1 MITDYNCIL
10 INFKNYKIGE
20 NPMHAVLSLAFGYL
34 VGCINP
40 ARMVGKKKN
49 INLKKTGTGNLGA
62 TNTALVLG
70 RKAGYFVLFF
80 DMFKS
85 IFSYK
90 LARWIFPQLRL
101 AGLIAGIGVL
111 IGHAF
116 PVFFRFQGGKSLA
129 SFGGLVLAHDPLQF
143 VILLTLGIIMSL
155 ILNYGVYLAVT
166 ATTLFPVLSFL
177 RSGDW
182 KVFLATAVAGGIVLL
197 LHTGNLR
204 RAITGEDP
212 IHTRD
217 GLKKIFHKNNR

>member
-1 MITDYNCIL
+1 MN
-10 INFKNYKIGE
+10 
-20 NPMHAVLSLAFGYL
+20 AVLSLILGYF

-40 ARMVGKKKN
+40 ARMVAKKKHV
-49 INLKKTGTGNLGA
+49 NLQAEGTGNLGA

-70 RKAGYFVLFF
+70 KKAGYFVLFF
-80 DMFKS
+80 DMLKS

-90 LARWIFPQLRL
+90 VARLIFPQLRL

-143 VILLTLGIIMSL
+143 AVLLALGIAMAFAL
-155 ILNYGVYLAVT
+155 KYGVYLAVT
-166 ATTLFPVLSFL
+166 AAVLFPFFSYL
-177 RSGDW
+177 RSGNLQI
-182 KVFLATAVAGGIVLL
+182 FCLTAIASVIVLL
-197 LHTGNLR
+197 LHLGNLK

-217 GLKKIFHKNNR
+217 GFKKIFGKKKA